1 MNEFPINRI
10 NNFKKVYLFF
20 FLLGIVT
27 PDIDITITTITN
39 NLLRIINLSI
49 DYISFSHSLVS
60 IGILYMLFLIL
71 YEIKKNIIIIK
82 IAQFIV
88 LGIFVHI
95 LIDMVIWNNIIDI
108 FWPLPIGKLNFWS
121 YSYFQEDFKY
131 FVISIYFIIFR
142 LLASLLI
149 DQLIEKPDLN
159 KNGYLKYLTIWMKYE
174 LYFFIIFIVSF
185 YFTNNLLLI
194 YSILFI
200 PSYIMTIYSIYNLK
214 YLFKK

>member
-1 MNEFPINRI
+1 MNEFPSNRI

-27 PDIDITITTITN
+27 PDIDTTITTITN
-39 NLLRIINLSI
+39 NLLRIVNLSI

-82 IAQFIV
+82 VAQFII
-88 LGIFVHI
+88 LGMLAHI
-95 LIDMVIWNNIIDI
+95 LIDIVIWNNTIDI
-108 FWPLPIGKLNFWS
+108 FWPLPIGKLNFWF
-121 YSYFQEDFKY
+121 YSYFQINFKY
-131 FVISIYFIIFR
+131 FIIGFHFIIFR
-142 LLASLLI
+142 LIASLLI
-149 DQLIEKPDLN
+149 DQLIENPNSN

-174 LYFFIIFIVSF
+174 LYFFITFIGSI
-185 YFTNNLLLI
+185 YFLSNILLV
-194 YSILFI
+194 YSLLFI
-200 PSYIMTIYSIYNLK
+200 PSYIMTLFSIYKLK